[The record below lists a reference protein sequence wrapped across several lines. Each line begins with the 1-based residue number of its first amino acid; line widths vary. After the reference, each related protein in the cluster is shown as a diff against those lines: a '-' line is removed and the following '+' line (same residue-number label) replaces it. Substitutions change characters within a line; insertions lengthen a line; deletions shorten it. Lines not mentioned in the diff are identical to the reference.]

1 MVNRAIIVAGAAM
14 IGGLVVFGRAEAQV
28 SQQTVEIATVDVT
41 KLAGGYRASKV
52 IGSSVANDSN
62 ETIGTIDDLLVSPN
76 GKEPF
81 AVLSVGGFLGMGSH
95 LVVVPYDSLKV
106 VDKKLVLPGGTKNG
120 LKMLPEF
127 KYASD

>member
-1 MVNRAIIVAGAAM
+1 MNRAIVFVGTAM
-14 IGGLVVFGRAEAQV
+14 IGGLLVFSRAEAQV
-28 SQQTVEIATVDVT
+28 AQQTVEIATVDVT

-52 IGSSVANDSN
+52 IGSSVVNDGN
-62 ETIGTIDDLLVSPN
+62 ETIGTIDDLLVSPD

-106 VDKKLVLPGGTKNG
+106 VDKKLVLPGGSKNG

>member
-1 MVNRAIIVAGAAM
+1 MNRAIIFVGTAV
-14 IGGLVVFGRAEAQV
+14 IGGLLVFGRAEAQV
-28 SQQTVEIATVDVT
+28 AQQTVEIATVDVT

-52 IGSSVANDSN
+52 IGSSVVNDGN
-62 ETIGTIDDLLVSPN
+62 ETIGTIDDLLVSPD

-95 LVVVPYDSLKV
+95 LVVVPYDTLKV

>member
-1 MVNRAIIVAGAAM
+1 MNRAIIFVGTAV
-14 IGGLVVFGRAEAQV
+14 IGGLLVFGRAEAQV
-28 SQQTVEIATVDVT
+28 AQQTVEIATVDVT

-52 IGSSVANDSN
+52 IGSSVVNDGN
-62 ETIGTIDDLLVSPN
+62 ETIGTIDELLVSPD

-95 LVVVPYDSLKV
+95 LVVVPYDTLKV